1 MSAPLPPTPGAG
13 AADPARCCCCCL
25 AALWSLCRRRVPV
38 LGPAPY
44 FPWLLFRGSMGFCAL
59 SAYYWGLYHLRVA
72 DAVVLSKTSPVL

>member
-1 MSAPLPPTPGAG
+1 MALCPPP
-13 AADPARCCCCCL
+13 DPRGRLTLYL
-25 AALWSLCRRRVPV
+25 AALWSLCRRRIPV

-44 FPWLLFRGSMGFCAL
+44 FPWLVFRGSMGFCAL

>member
-1 MSAPLPPTPGAG
+1 MPLCPPPDPGP
-13 AADPARCCCCCL
+13 ADPARCYLL

-59 SAYYWGLYHLRVA
+59 SSYYWGLYHLRVA
-72 DAVVLSKTSPVL
+72 DAVVLSKISPVL